1 MINKDNEGRPMLS
14 LFYTF
19 YAMLKKLVNNTIVR
33 LISGV
38 IIGLLVGP
46 YLNDILLQV
55 ILSTKHILGQLI
67 LFLVPLIILGF
78 IVSSI
83 AKLDQKS
90 SVIIGFSLAIAYI
103 SSVGAGLFS
112 GSLGYTILPWL
123 DIPSTAATGRALP
136 EMLFKLDIPPI
147 FDVMTSLV
155 LALMIGLGILWTQSK
170 PLEIAFDHFK
180 EIVLLLVNRVL
191 VPLLPLYIAC
201 NFALLSYVGSI
212 QSQLPIFLIVII
224 IVILAHII
232 WIAILYTIAGLYAKK
247 NPWEVLRHYGPTYLT
262 ALGTMSSAASLG
274 VALQSAHKSKVLK
287 PEITNFT
294 IPFFSN
300 VHLCGAMVT
309 ETFFVMTVSL
319 VLYGHLP
326 DVSTLILFVLLL
338 GIFAL
343 GAPGVPGGA
352 LMASLGLIT
361 SMLGFDDTGIALV
374 LTIFALQDSFGT
386 ACNIVGDG
394 ALSLM
399 ATAFHERQQ
408 KREAQ

>member
-1 MINKDNEGRPMLS
+1 
-14 LFYTF
+14 
-19 YAMLKKLVNNTIVR
+19 MLKKLVNNTIVR
-33 LISGV
+33 LLSGV
-38 IIGLLVGP
+38 IIGLFVGP

-170 PLEIAFDHFK
+170 PLEVAFDHFR

-224 IVILAHII
+224 IVILAHIV
-232 WIAILYTIAGLYAKK
+232 WITILYTIAGLYAKK

-326 DVSTLILFVLLL
+326 NVSTLILFVLLL

-361 SMLGFDDTGIALV
+361 SMLDFDDTGIALV

>member
-1 MINKDNEGRPMLS
+1 MLS

-67 LFLVPLIILGF
+67 LFLVPLIISGF

-224 IVILAHII
+224 IVILAHIV

-326 DVSTLILFVLLL
+326 DVSTLILFVFLL
-338 GIFAL
+338 GVFAL

>member
-33 LISGV
+33 LLSGV

-90 SVIIGFSLAIAYI
+90 SVIIGFSLAIAYV

-170 PLEIAFDHFK
+170 PLEVAFDHFR

-224 IVILAHII
+224 IVILAHIV
-232 WIAILYTIAGLYAKK
+232 WITILYTIAGLYAKK

>member
-1 MINKDNEGRPMLS
+1 MINKDNEGRPVLS

-224 IVILAHII
+224 IVILAHIV

-326 DVSTLILFVLLL
+326 DISTLILFVLLL
-338 GIFAL
+338 GVFAL

>member
-1 MINKDNEGRPMLS
+1 
-14 LFYTF
+14 
-19 YAMLKKLVNNTIVR
+19 MLKKLVNNTIVR
-33 LISGV
+33 LLSGV
-38 IIGLLVGP
+38 IIGLFVGP

-170 PLEIAFDHFK
+170 PLEVAFDHFR

-224 IVILAHII
+224 IVILAHIV
-232 WIAILYTIAGLYAKK
+232 WITILYTIAGLYAKK

-287 PEITNFT
+287 LEITNFT

-326 DVSTLILFVLLL
+326 NVSTLILFVLLL

-361 SMLGFDDTGIALV
+361 SMLDFDDTGIALV

>member
-1 MINKDNEGRPMLS
+1 
-14 LFYTF
+14 
-19 YAMLKKLVNNTIVR
+19 MLKKLVNNTIFR

-38 IIGLLVGP
+38 IIGLAIGP
-46 YLNDILLQV
+46 YLNDIALQV

-90 SVIIGFSLAIAYI
+90 SAIIGLSLVIAYI
-103 SSVGAGLFS
+103 SSIGAGLFS
-112 GSLGYTILPWL
+112 GTLGYTILPWL
-123 DIPSTAATGRALP
+123 DIPSSATAGRILP
-136 EMLFKLDIPPI
+136 TMLFKLDIPPV

-170 PLEIAFDHFK
+170 PLEIAFDHFR

-191 VPLLPLYIAC
+191 VPLLPLYIAS
-201 NFALLSYVGSI
+201 NFALLSYVGTI
-212 QSQLPIFLIVII
+212 QSQLPIFIIVIL
-224 IVILAHII
+224 IVILAHIV
-232 WIAILYTIAGLYAKK
+232 WITILYTIAGIYAKK
-247 NPWEVLRHYGPTYLT
+247 NPWEVLKHYGPTYLT

-300 VHLCGAMVT
+300 VHLCGAMIT

-319 VLYGHLP
+319 VLYGFLP

-361 SMLGFDDTGIALV
+361 SMLGFDDTGIALI

-394 ALSLM
+394 ALSLI
-399 ATAFHERQQ
+399 ATAFNERQQ
-408 KREAQ
+408 KREVK

>member
-1 MINKDNEGRPMLS
+1 MI
-14 LFYTF
+14 
-19 YAMLKKLVNNTIVR
+19 KKLLNNTIFR
-33 LISGV
+33 LLTGV
-38 IIGLLVGP
+38 VLGLIVGP
-46 YLNDILLQV
+46 YLTDGLLQI
-55 ILSTKHILGQLI
+55 ILSAKHILGQLI

-83 AKLDQKS
+83 AKLDQNS
-90 SVIIGFSLAIAYI
+90 SIIIGFSLIIAYA

-112 GSLGYTILPWL
+112 ASLGYNILPWI
-123 DIPSTAATGRALP
+123 DVPKSTSTLNELP
-136 EMLFKLDIPPI
+136 AMLFKLDIPPI

-155 LALMIGLGILWTQSK
+155 LALMLGLGILWIQSK
-170 PLEIAFDHFK
+170 ELEKVFDHFR

-201 NFALLSYVGSI
+201 NFALLSYRGSI
-212 QSQLPIFLIVII
+212 QSQLPVFIKVIAIVI
-224 IVILAHII
+224 VAHVV
-232 WIAILYTIAGLYAKK
+232 WIAILYTIAGLYARK
-247 NPWEVLRHYGPTYLT
+247 NPWEVLKHYGPTYLT

-274 VALQSAHKSKVLK
+274 VALQSAHKSKILK
-287 PEITNFT
+287 PEVSNFT

-300 VHLCGAMVT
+300 IHLCGAMIT

-326 DVSTLILFVLLL
+326 DVTTLILFIVLL

-361 SMLGFDDTGIALV
+361 QLLGFDDAGIALT

-399 ATAFHERQQ
+399 VTTFHNKQHK
-408 KREAQ
+408 KREAN

>member
-1 MINKDNEGRPMLS
+1 MI
-14 LFYTF
+14 
-19 YAMLKKLVNNTIVR
+19 KKLLNNTIFR
-33 LISGV
+33 LLTGV
-38 IIGLLVGP
+38 VIGLIVGP
-46 YLNDILLQV
+46 YLTDGLLQI
-55 ILSTKHILGQLI
+55 ILSAKHILGQLI

-83 AKLDQKS
+83 AKLDQNS
-90 SVIIGFSLAIAYI
+90 SIIIGFSLIIAYA

-112 GSLGYTILPWL
+112 ASLGYNILPWI
-123 DIPSTAATGRALP
+123 DVPKSTSTLNELP
-136 EMLFKLDIPPI
+136 AMLFKLDIPPI

-155 LALMIGLGILWTQSK
+155 LALMLGLGILWIQSK
-170 PLEIAFDHFK
+170 ELEKVFDHFR

-201 NFALLSYVGSI
+201 NFALLSYRGSI
-212 QSQLPIFLIVII
+212 QSQLPVFIKVIAIVI
-224 IVILAHII
+224 VAHVV
-232 WIAILYTIAGLYAKK
+232 WIAILYAIAGLYARK

-274 VALQSAHKSKVLK
+274 VALQSAHKSKILK
-287 PEITNFT
+287 PEVSNFT

-300 VHLCGAMVT
+300 IHLCGAMIT

-326 DVSTLILFVLLL
+326 DVTTLILFIVLL

-361 SMLGFDDTGIALV
+361 QLLGFDDAGIALT

-399 ATAFHERQQ
+399 VTTFHDKQHK
-408 KREAQ
+408 KREAN

>member
-1 MINKDNEGRPMLS
+1 MI
-14 LFYTF
+14 
-19 YAMLKKLVNNTIVR
+19 KKILNNTIFR
-33 LISGV
+33 LLTGV
-38 IIGLLVGP
+38 VLGLIVGP
-46 YLNDILLQV
+46 YLTDGLLQI
-55 ILSTKHILGQLI
+55 ILSAKHILGQLI

-83 AKLDQKS
+83 AKLDQNS
-90 SVIIGFSLAIAYI
+90 SIIIGFSLIIAYA

-112 GSLGYTILPWL
+112 ASLGYNILPWI
-123 DIPSTAATGRALP
+123 DVPKSTSTLNELP
-136 EMLFKLDIPPI
+136 AMLFKLDIPPI

-155 LALMIGLGILWTQSK
+155 LALMIGLGILWIQSK
-170 PLEIAFDHFK
+170 ELEKAFDHFRQ
-180 EIVLLLVNRVL
+180 IVLLLVNKVL

-201 NFALLSYVGSI
+201 NFALLSYRGSI
-212 QSQLPIFLIVII
+212 QSQLPVFIKVIAIVI
-224 IVILAHII
+224 VAHVV
-232 WIAILYTIAGLYAKK
+232 WIAILYTIAGLYARK
-247 NPWEVLRHYGPTYLT
+247 NSWEVLKHYGPTYLT

-274 VALQSAHKSKVLK
+274 VALQSAHKSKILK
-287 PEITNFT
+287 PEVSNFT

-300 VHLCGAMVT
+300 IHLCGAMIT

-326 DVSTLILFVLLL
+326 DVTTLILFIILL

-361 SMLGFDDTGIALV
+361 QLLGFDDAGIALT

-399 ATAFHERQQ
+399 VTTFHNKQHK
-408 KREAQ
+408 KREAN

>member
-1 MINKDNEGRPMLS
+1 MINKDNEGRPVLS

-224 IVILAHII
+224 IVILAHIV

-338 GIFAL
+338 GVFAL

>member
-1 MINKDNEGRPMLS
+1 MI
-14 LFYTF
+14 
-19 YAMLKKLVNNTIVR
+19 KKLLNNTIFR
-33 LISGV
+33 LLTGV
-38 IIGLLVGP
+38 VLGLIVGP
-46 YLNDILLQV
+46 YLTDGLLQI
-55 ILSTKHILGQLI
+55 ILSAKHILGQLI

-83 AKLDQKS
+83 AKLDQNS
-90 SVIIGFSLAIAYI
+90 SIIIGFSLIIAYA

-112 GSLGYTILPWL
+112 ASLGYNILPWI
-123 DIPSTAATGRALP
+123 DVPKSTSTLNELP
-136 EMLFKLDIPPI
+136 AMLFKLDIPPI

-155 LALMIGLGILWTQSK
+155 LALMLGLGILWIQSK
-170 PLEIAFDHFK
+170 ELEKAFDHFR

-201 NFALLSYVGSI
+201 NFALLSYRGSI
-212 QSQLPIFLIVII
+212 QSQLPVFIKVIAIVI
-224 IVILAHII
+224 VAHVV
-232 WIAILYTIAGLYAKK
+232 WIGILYTIAGLYARK
-247 NPWEVLRHYGPTYLT
+247 NPWEVLKHYGPTYLT

-274 VALQSAHKSKVLK
+274 VALQSAHKSKILK
-287 PEITNFT
+287 PEVSNFT

-300 VHLCGAMVT
+300 IHLCGAMIT

-326 DVSTLILFVLLL
+326 DVTTLILFIVLL

-352 LMASLGLIT
+352 LTASLGLIT
-361 SMLGFDDTGIALV
+361 QLLGFDDAGIALT

-399 ATAFHERQQ
+399 VTTFHDKQHK
-408 KREAQ
+408 KREAN

>member
-1 MINKDNEGRPMLS
+1 MLS

-46 YLNDILLQV
+46 YLNDILLQI

-191 VPLLPLYIAC
+191 VPLLPLYISC

-224 IVILAHII
+224 IVILAHIV

-247 NPWEVLRHYGPTYLT
+247 NPWEVLKHYGPTYLT

-338 GIFAL
+338 GVFAL

>member
-1 MINKDNEGRPMLS
+1 MLN
-14 LFYTF
+14 
-19 YAMLKKLVNNTIVR
+19 KLVNNTIVR

-147 FDVMTSLV
+147 FDVMASLV

-338 GIFAL
+338 GVFAL

>member
-1 MINKDNEGRPMLS
+1 
-14 LFYTF
+14 
-19 YAMLKKLVNNTIVR
+19 MLKKLVNNTIVR
-33 LISGV
+33 LLAGV
-38 IIGLLVGP
+38 VIGLLIGP
-46 YLNDILLQV
+46 YLNDIALQV
-55 ILSTKHILGQLI
+55 ILSTKHLLGQLI

-90 SVIIGFSLAIAYI
+90 SVIIGFSLAIAYL
-103 SSVGAGLFS
+103 SSIGAGFFS
-112 GSLGYTILPWL
+112 GGLGYAILPWL
-123 DIPSTAATGRALP
+123 EIPSTTTTGNVLP
-136 EMLFKLDIPPI
+136 AMLFKLDIPPI

-170 PLEIAFDHFK
+170 PLEVAFDHLRA
-180 EIVLLLVNRVL
+180 IVLLLVNTVL

-201 NFALLSYVGSI
+201 NFALLSYVGTI
-212 QSQLPIFLIVII
+212 QSQLPIFLLVIV
-224 IVILAHII
+224 IVILAHIV
-232 WIAILYTIAGLYAKK
+232 WIAVLYILAGLYAKK
-247 NPWEVLRHYGPTYLT
+247 NPWEVLKHYGPTYLT
-262 ALGTMSSAASLG
+262 ALGTMSSAATLG
-274 VALQSAHKSKVLK
+274 VALQSAHKSNVLK

-300 VHLCGAMVT
+300 VHLCGAMIT

-326 DVSTLILFVLLL
+326 DVGTLILFVLLL

-399 ATAFHERQQ
+399 ATAFNERQQ
-408 KREAQ
+408 KREAH

>member
-1 MINKDNEGRPMLS
+1 
-14 LFYTF
+14 
-19 YAMLKKLVNNTIVR
+19 MLKKLVNNTIFR

-38 IIGLLVGP
+38 IIGLAIGP
-46 YLNDILLQV
+46 YLNDIALQI
-55 ILSTKHILGQLI
+55 ILSTKHLLGQLI

-90 SVIIGFSLAIAYI
+90 SAIIGFSLVIAYI
-103 SSVGAGLFS
+103 SSIGAGLFS
-112 GSLGYTILPWL
+112 GTLGYTILPWL
-123 DIPSTAATGRALP
+123 DIPSSATAGRVLP
-136 EMLFKLDIPPI
+136 TMLFKLDIPPI

-170 PLEIAFDHFK
+170 PLENAFDHFR

-191 VPLLPLYIAC
+191 VPLLPLYIAS
-201 NFALLSYVGSI
+201 NFALLSYVGTI
-212 QSQLPIFLIVII
+212 QSQLPIFIIVIL
-224 IVILAHII
+224 IVILAHIV
-232 WIAILYTIAGLYAKK
+232 WIIILYTIAGIYAKK
-247 NPWEVLRHYGPTYLT
+247 NPWEVLKRYGPTYLT

-300 VHLCGAMVT
+300 VHLCGAMIT

-319 VLYGHLP
+319 VLYGFLP

-361 SMLGFDDTGIALV
+361 SMLGFDDTGIALI

-399 ATAFHERQQ
+399 ATTFNERQQ
-408 KREAQ
+408 KREAK

>member
-1 MINKDNEGRPMLS
+1 
-14 LFYTF
+14 
-19 YAMLKKLVNNTIVR
+19 MLKKLANNTIVR
-33 LISGV
+33 LITGV
-38 IIGLLVGP
+38 ILGLLIGP
-46 YLNDILLQV
+46 HLEEGVLQV

-83 AKLDQKS
+83 AKLDRKS
-90 SVIIGFSLAIAYI
+90 SSIIGFSLLIAYL
-103 SSVGAGLFS
+103 SSTGAGLFS
-112 GSLGYTILPWL
+112 GTLGYTILPWL
-123 DIPSTAATGRALP
+123 DVPTTASLGKELP
-136 EMLFKLDIPPI
+136 TMLFKLDIPPI

-180 EIVLLLVNRVL
+180 EIVLLLVNKIL

-201 NFALLSYVGSI
+201 NFALLSYVGTI
-212 QSQLPIFLIVII
+212 QSQLPIFLMVIV
-224 IVILAHII
+224 IVILAHVVWII
-232 WIAILYTIAGLYAKK
+232 TLYTIAGIYAKK
-247 NPWEVLRHYGPTYLT
+247 NSWEVLKHYGSTYLT
-262 ALGTMSSAASLG
+262 ALGTMSSAATLG
-274 VALQSAHKSKVLK
+274 IALQSANKSKILK

-300 VHLCGAMVT
+300 VHLCGAMIT

-319 VLYGHLP
+319 VIYGYLP
-326 DVSTLILFVLLL
+326 DVGTLILFILLL

-399 ATAFHERQQ
+399 ATTFNERQQ
-408 KREAQ
+408 KRGTN

>member
-1 MINKDNEGRPMLS
+1 
-14 LFYTF
+14 
-19 YAMLKKLVNNTIVR
+19 MLKKLANNTIVR

-38 IIGLLVGP
+38 IIGLLLGP
-46 YLNDILLQV
+46 YLTDTLLQI

-90 SVIIGFSLAIAYI
+90 SVIIGFSLLIAYL
-103 SSVGAGLFS
+103 SSIGAGLFS
-112 GSLGYTILPWL
+112 GTLGYTILPWL
-123 DIPSTAATGRALP
+123 DIPSTTSLGKTLP
-136 EMLFKLDIPPI
+136 TMLFKLDIPPI

-155 LALMIGLGILWTQSK
+155 LSLMIGLGILWTQSK
-170 PLEIAFDHFK
+170 PLEVAFDHFR
-180 EIVLLLVNRVL
+180 EIVLLLVNKIL

-201 NFALLSYVGSI
+201 NFSLLSYVGTI
-212 QSQLPIFLIVII
+212 QSQLPIFLIVIV
-224 IVILAHII
+224 IVILAHIV
-232 WIAILYTIAGLYAKK
+232 WLAVLYTIAGIYAKK
-247 NPWEVLRHYGPTYLT
+247 NPWEVLKHYGPTYLT

-274 VALQSAHKSKVLK
+274 VALQSAHKSKILK

-326 DVSTLILFVLLL
+326 DVGTLIMFILLL
-338 GIFAL
+338 GVFAL

-361 SMLGFDDTGIALV
+361 SLLGFDDTGIALV

-408 KREAQ
+408 KRETA

>member
-1 MINKDNEGRPMLS
+1 M
-14 LFYTF
+14 
-19 YAMLKKLVNNTIVR
+19 KKLLNNTIFR
-33 LISGV
+33 LLTGV
-38 IIGLLVGP
+38 VLGLIVGP
-46 YLNDILLQV
+46 YLTDGLLQI
-55 ILSTKHILGQLI
+55 ILSAKHILGQLI

-83 AKLDQKS
+83 AKLDQNS
-90 SVIIGFSLAIAYI
+90 SIIIGFSLIIAYA

-112 GSLGYTILPWL
+112 ASLGYNILPWI
-123 DIPSTAATGRALP
+123 DVPKSTSTLNELP
-136 EMLFKLDIPPI
+136 AMLFKLDIPPI

-155 LALMIGLGILWTQSK
+155 LALMLGLGILWIQSK
-170 PLEIAFDHFK
+170 ELEKAFDHFR

-201 NFALLSYVGSI
+201 NFALLSYRGSI
-212 QSQLPIFLIVII
+212 QSQLPVFIKVIAIVI
-224 IVILAHII
+224 VAHVV
-232 WIAILYTIAGLYAKK
+232 WIGILYTIAGLYARK
-247 NPWEVLRHYGPTYLT
+247 NPWEVLKHYGPTYLT

-274 VALQSAHKSKVLK
+274 VALQSAHKSKILK
-287 PEITNFT
+287 PEVSNFT

-300 VHLCGAMVT
+300 IHLCGAMIT

-326 DVSTLILFVLLL
+326 DVTTLILFIVLL

-352 LMASLGLIT
+352 LTASLGLIT
-361 SMLGFDDTGIALV
+361 QLLGFDDAGIALT

-399 ATAFHERQQ
+399 VTTFHDKQHK
-408 KREAQ
+408 KREAN

>member
-1 MINKDNEGRPMLS
+1 MVYNRHKMI
-14 LFYTF
+14 
-19 YAMLKKLVNNTIVR
+19 KKILNNTIFR
-33 LISGV
+33 LLTGV
-38 IIGLLVGP
+38 VLGLIVGP
-46 YLNDILLQV
+46 YLTDGLLQI
-55 ILSTKHILGQLI
+55 ILSAKHILGQLI

-83 AKLDQKS
+83 AKLDQNS
-90 SVIIGFSLAIAYI
+90 SIIIGFSLIIAYA

-112 GSLGYTILPWL
+112 ASLGYNILPWI
-123 DIPSTAATGRALP
+123 DVPKSTSTLNELP
-136 EMLFKLDIPPI
+136 AMLFKLDIPPI

-155 LALMIGLGILWTQSK
+155 LALMIGLGILWIQSK
-170 PLEIAFDHFK
+170 ELEKAFDHFRQ
-180 EIVLLLVNRVL
+180 IVLLLVNKVL

-201 NFALLSYVGSI
+201 NFALLSYRGSI
-212 QSQLPIFLIVII
+212 QSQLPVFIKVIAIVI
-224 IVILAHII
+224 VAHVV
-232 WIAILYTIAGLYAKK
+232 WIAILYTIAGLYARK
-247 NPWEVLRHYGPTYLT
+247 NSWEVLKHYGPTYLT

-274 VALQSAHKSKVLK
+274 VALQSAHKSKILK
-287 PEITNFT
+287 PEVSNFT

-300 VHLCGAMVT
+300 IHLCGAMIT

-326 DVSTLILFVLLL
+326 DVTTLILFIILL

-361 SMLGFDDTGIALV
+361 QLLGFDDAGIALT

-399 ATAFHERQQ
+399 VTTFHNKQHK
-408 KREAQ
+408 KREAN

>member
-1 MINKDNEGRPMLS
+1 
-14 LFYTF
+14 
-19 YAMLKKLVNNTIVR
+19 MLKKLVNNTIVR
-33 LISGV
+33 LLSGV
-38 IIGLLVGP
+38 IIGLFVGP

-170 PLEIAFDHFK
+170 PLEVAFDHFR

-224 IVILAHII
+224 IVILAHIV
-232 WIAILYTIAGLYAKK
+232 WITILYTIAGLYAKK

-326 DVSTLILFVLLL
+326 NVSTLILFVLLL

-361 SMLGFDDTGIALV
+361 SMLDFDDTGIALV

-394 ALSLM
+394 TLSLM

>member
-1 MINKDNEGRPMLS
+1 MINKDNEGRPVLS

-46 YLNDILLQV
+46 YLNDILLQI

-155 LALMIGLGILWTQSK
+155 LALMIGLGLLWTQSK

-224 IVILAHII
+224 IVILAHIV

-326 DVSTLILFVLLL
+326 DVNTLILFVLLL
-338 GIFAL
+338 GVFAL

>member
-1 MINKDNEGRPMLS
+1 MVYNRHKMI
-14 LFYTF
+14 
-19 YAMLKKLVNNTIVR
+19 KKLLNNTIFR
-33 LISGV
+33 LLTGV
-38 IIGLLVGP
+38 VLGLIVGP
-46 YLNDILLQV
+46 YLTDGLLQI
-55 ILSTKHILGQLI
+55 ILSAKHILGQLI

-83 AKLDQKS
+83 AKLDQNS
-90 SVIIGFSLAIAYI
+90 SIIIGFSLIIAYA

-112 GSLGYTILPWL
+112 ASLGYNILPWI
-123 DIPSTAATGRALP
+123 DVPKSTSTLNELP
-136 EMLFKLDIPPI
+136 AMLFKLDIPPI

-155 LALMIGLGILWTQSK
+155 LALMLGLGILWIQSK
-170 PLEIAFDHFK
+170 ELEKAFDHFR

-201 NFALLSYVGSI
+201 NFALLSYRGSI
-212 QSQLPIFLIVII
+212 QSQLPVFIKVIAIVI
-224 IVILAHII
+224 VAHVV
-232 WIAILYTIAGLYAKK
+232 WIAILYTIAGLYARK
-247 NPWEVLRHYGPTYLT
+247 NPWEVLKHYGPTYLT

-274 VALQSAHKSKVLK
+274 VALQSAHKSKILK
-287 PEITNFT
+287 PEVSNFT

-300 VHLCGAMVT
+300 IHLCGAMIT

-326 DVSTLILFVLLL
+326 DVTTLILFIVLL

-361 SMLGFDDTGIALV
+361 QLLGFDDAGIALT

-399 ATAFHERQQ
+399 VTTFHDKQHK
-408 KREAQ
+408 KREAN

>member
-1 MINKDNEGRPMLS
+1 MINKDNEGRPVLS

-46 YLNDILLQV
+46 YLNDILLQI

-191 VPLLPLYIAC
+191 VPLLPLYISC

-224 IVILAHII
+224 IVILAHIV

-247 NPWEVLRHYGPTYLT
+247 NPWEVLKHYGPTYLT

-338 GIFAL
+338 GVFAL

>member
-1 MINKDNEGRPMLS
+1 MI
-14 LFYTF
+14 
-19 YAMLKKLVNNTIVR
+19 KKLLNNTIFR
-33 LISGV
+33 LLTGV
-38 IIGLLVGP
+38 VLGLIVGP
-46 YLNDILLQV
+46 YLTDGLLQI
-55 ILSTKHILGQLI
+55 ILSAKHILGQLI

-83 AKLDQKS
+83 AKLDQNS
-90 SVIIGFSLAIAYI
+90 SIIIGFSLIIAYA

-112 GSLGYTILPWL
+112 ASLGYNILPWI
-123 DIPSTAATGRALP
+123 DVPKSTSTLNELP
-136 EMLFKLDIPPI
+136 AMLFKLDIPPI

-155 LALMIGLGILWTQSK
+155 LALMLGLGILWIQSK
-170 PLEIAFDHFK
+170 ELEKAFDHFR

-201 NFALLSYVGSI
+201 NFALLSYRGSI
-212 QSQLPIFLIVII
+212 QSQLPVFIKVIAIVI
-224 IVILAHII
+224 VAHVV
-232 WIAILYTIAGLYAKK
+232 WIAILYTIAGLYARK
-247 NPWEVLRHYGPTYLT
+247 NPWEVLKHYGPTYLT

-274 VALQSAHKSKVLK
+274 VALQSAHKSKILK
-287 PEITNFT
+287 PEVSNFT

-300 VHLCGAMVT
+300 IHLCGAMIT

-326 DVSTLILFVLLL
+326 DVTTLILFIVLL

-361 SMLGFDDTGIALV
+361 QLLGFDDAGIALT

-399 ATAFHERQQ
+399 VTTFHDKQHK
-408 KREAQ
+408 KREAN

>member
-1 MINKDNEGRPMLS
+1 MVYNRHKMI
-14 LFYTF
+14 
-19 YAMLKKLVNNTIVR
+19 KKLLNNTIFR
-33 LISGV
+33 LLTGV
-38 IIGLLVGP
+38 VLGLIVGP
-46 YLNDILLQV
+46 YLTDGLLQI
-55 ILSTKHILGQLI
+55 ILSAKHILGQLI

-83 AKLDQKS
+83 AKLDQNS
-90 SVIIGFSLAIAYI
+90 SIIIGFSLIIAYA

-112 GSLGYTILPWL
+112 ASLGYNILPWI
-123 DIPSTAATGRALP
+123 DVPKSTSTLNELP
-136 EMLFKLDIPPI
+136 AMLFKLDIPPI

-155 LALMIGLGILWTQSK
+155 LALMLGLGILWIQSK
-170 PLEIAFDHFK
+170 ELEKAFDHFR

-201 NFALLSYVGSI
+201 NFALLSYRGSI
-212 QSQLPIFLIVII
+212 QSQLPVFIKVIAIVI
-224 IVILAHII
+224 VAHVV
-232 WIAILYTIAGLYAKK
+232 WIGILYTIAGLYARK
-247 NPWEVLRHYGPTYLT
+247 NPWEVLKHYGPTYLT

-274 VALQSAHKSKVLK
+274 VALQSAHKSKILK
-287 PEITNFT
+287 PEVSNFT

-300 VHLCGAMVT
+300 IHLCGAMIT

-326 DVSTLILFVLLL
+326 DVTTLILFIVLL

-352 LMASLGLIT
+352 LTASLGLIT
-361 SMLGFDDTGIALV
+361 QLLGFDDAGIALT

-399 ATAFHERQQ
+399 VTTFHDKQHK
-408 KREAQ
+408 KREAN

>member
-1 MINKDNEGRPMLS
+1 MI
-14 LFYTF
+14 
-19 YAMLKKLVNNTIVR
+19 KKILNNTIFR
-33 LISGV
+33 LLTGV
-38 IIGLLVGP
+38 VIGLLVGP
-46 YLNDILLQV
+46 YLTNGLLQV
-55 ILSTKHILGQLI
+55 ILSAKHILGQLI

-83 AKLDQKS
+83 AKLDKNS
-90 SVIIGFSLAIAYI
+90 SIIIGFSLVIAYA

-112 GSLGYTILPWL
+112 ASLGYNILPWI
-123 DIPSTAATGRALP
+123 DVPQSTSKLNDLP
-136 EMLFKLDIPPI
+136 AMLFKLDIPPI

-155 LALMIGLGILWTQSK
+155 LALMIGLGILWIQSK
-170 PLEIAFDHFK
+170 ELEKAFDHFR

-201 NFALLSYVGSI
+201 NFALLSYRGSI
-212 QSQLPIFLIVII
+212 QSQLPVFIKVIAIVI
-224 IVILAHII
+224 VAHVV
-232 WIAILYTIAGLYAKK
+232 WIAILYSIAGLYARK

-274 VALQSAHKSKVLK
+274 VALQSAHKSKILK
-287 PEITNFT
+287 PEVSNFT

-300 VHLCGAMVT
+300 IHLCGAMIT

-326 DVSTLILFVLLL
+326 DVTTLILFIVLL

-361 SMLGFDDTGIALV
+361 QLLGFDDAGIALI

-399 ATAFHERQQ
+399 VTTFHDKQHK
-408 KREAQ
+408 KREAI

>member
-46 YLNDILLQV
+46 YLNDILLQI

-155 LALMIGLGILWTQSK
+155 LALMIGLGLLWTQSK

-224 IVILAHII
+224 IVILAHIV

-338 GIFAL
+338 GVFAL

>member
-1 MINKDNEGRPMLS
+1 MI
-14 LFYTF
+14 
-19 YAMLKKLVNNTIVR
+19 KKLLNNTIFR
-33 LISGV
+33 LLTGV
-38 IIGLLVGP
+38 VLGLIVGP
-46 YLNDILLQV
+46 YLTDGLLQI
-55 ILSTKHILGQLI
+55 ILSAKHILGQLI

-83 AKLDQKS
+83 AKLDQNS
-90 SVIIGFSLAIAYI
+90 SIIIGFSLIIAYA

-112 GSLGYTILPWL
+112 ASLGYNIFPWIDVPKSTSTLNELP
-123 DIPSTAATGRALP
+123 A
-136 EMLFKLDIPPI
+136 MLFKLDIPPI

-155 LALMIGLGILWTQSK
+155 LALMLGLGILWIQSK
-170 PLEIAFDHFK
+170 ELEKVFDHFR

-201 NFALLSYVGSI
+201 NFALLSYRGSI
-212 QSQLPIFLIVII
+212 QSQLPVFIKVIAIVI
-224 IVILAHII
+224 VAHVV
-232 WIAILYTIAGLYAKK
+232 WIAILYTIAGLYARK
-247 NPWEVLRHYGPTYLT
+247 NPWEVLKHYGPTYLT

-274 VALQSAHKSKVLK
+274 VALQSAHKSKILK
-287 PEITNFT
+287 PEVSNFT

-300 VHLCGAMVT
+300 IHLCGAMIT

-326 DVSTLILFVLLL
+326 DVTTLILFIVLL

-361 SMLGFDDTGIALV
+361 QLLGFDDAGIALT

-399 ATAFHERQQ
+399 VTTFHNKQHK
-408 KREAQ
+408 KREAN

>member
-1 MINKDNEGRPMLS
+1 M
-14 LFYTF
+14 
-19 YAMLKKLVNNTIVR
+19 KKLLNNTIFR
-33 LISGV
+33 LLTGV
-38 IIGLLVGP
+38 VLGLIVGP
-46 YLNDILLQV
+46 YLTDGLLQI
-55 ILSTKHILGQLI
+55 ILSAKHILGQLI

-83 AKLDQKS
+83 AKLDQNS
-90 SVIIGFSLAIAYI
+90 SIIIGFSLIIAYA

-112 GSLGYTILPWL
+112 ASLGYNILPWI
-123 DIPSTAATGRALP
+123 DVPKSTSTLNELP
-136 EMLFKLDIPPI
+136 AMLFKLDIPPI

-155 LALMIGLGILWTQSK
+155 LALMLGLGILWIQSK
-170 PLEIAFDHFK
+170 ELEKAFDHFR

-201 NFALLSYVGSI
+201 NFALLSYRGSI
-212 QSQLPIFLIVII
+212 QSQLPVFIKVIAIVI
-224 IVILAHII
+224 VAHVV
-232 WIAILYTIAGLYAKK
+232 WIAILYTIAGLYARK
-247 NPWEVLRHYGPTYLT
+247 NPWEVLKHYGPTYLT

-274 VALQSAHKSKVLK
+274 VALQSAHKSKILK
-287 PEITNFT
+287 PEVSNFT

-300 VHLCGAMVT
+300 IHLCGAMIT

-326 DVSTLILFVLLL
+326 DVTTLILFIVLL

-361 SMLGFDDTGIALV
+361 QLLGFDDAGIALT

-399 ATAFHERQQ
+399 VTTFHDKQHK
-408 KREAQ
+408 KREAN

>member
-1 MINKDNEGRPMLS
+1 MLS

-19 YAMLKKLVNNTIVR
+19 YAMLNKLVNNTIVR

-147 FDVMTSLV
+147 FDVMASLV

-338 GIFAL
+338 GVFAL

>member
-1 MINKDNEGRPMLS
+1 
-14 LFYTF
+14 
-19 YAMLKKLVNNTIVR
+19 MLKRLANNTIIR
-33 LISGV
+33 LVSGV

-46 YLNDILLQV
+46 YLNDIILQI

-103 SSVGAGLFS
+103 SSIGAGFFS
-112 GSLGYTILPWL
+112 GSLGYSILPWL
-123 DIPSTAATGRALP
+123 DIPSAATTGKALP
-136 EMLFKLDIPPI
+136 IMLFKLDIPPI

-170 PLEIAFDHFK
+170 PLEIAFDHFR

-201 NFALLSYVGSI
+201 NFALLSYVGTI
-212 QSQLPIFLIVII
+212 QSQLPIFLIVIL

-232 WIAILYTIAGLYAKK
+232 WIGVLYTIAGIYSKK
-247 NPWEVLRHYGPTYLT
+247 NPWEVLKHYGPTYLT

-300 VHLCGAMVT
+300 VHLCGAMIT

-326 DVSTLILFVLLL
+326 DMGTLILFVLLL

-361 SMLGFDDTGIALV
+361 SMLDFDDTGIALV

-399 ATAFHERQQ
+399 ATAFNERQQ